1 MDYKHMRDYTHE
13 EFINLIQS
21 LSEKE
26 LLELSAEYGG
36 YPILLRMVLDE
47 RVNQMPIISC
57 GAAVV
62 IRNEFGEILLQERAD
77 KDLWGLPGGCQEL
90 GEDLRITA
98 AREVF
103 EETGLIV
110 DPEELKLIDTLSGK
124 TRRNTYPNGD
134 IVYNNTTLYLIDVLI
149 TDASYLK
156 GDEETKSLAFFSPDE
171 LPDNIMDIDLV
182 VAYLKT
188 IGKKR
193 VRHKINKETP

>member
-1 MDYKHMRDYTHE
+1 MSSNKKDYSHDEFVKLVSDLNE
-13 EFINLIQS
+13 EQL
-21 LSEKE
+21 KE
-26 LLELSAEYGG
+26 MIEIFGG
-36 YPILLRMVLDE
+36 YPLYIRKALDE
-47 RVNQMPIISC
+47 RLKHIPIIQA

-62 IRNEFGEILLQERAD
+62 IRNEYGEILLQERAD

-90 GEDLRITA
+90 GENLRITA
-98 AREVF
+98 VREVY
-103 EETGLIV
+103 EETGLVINP
-110 DPEELKLIDTLSGK
+110 DELVLIDTLSGK

-134 IVYNNTTLYLIDVLI
+134 VVYNNTTLYLIDVLI
-149 TDASYLK
+149 TDTSYLK
-156 GDEETKSLAFFSPDE
+156 GDEETKSLAFFSPEE